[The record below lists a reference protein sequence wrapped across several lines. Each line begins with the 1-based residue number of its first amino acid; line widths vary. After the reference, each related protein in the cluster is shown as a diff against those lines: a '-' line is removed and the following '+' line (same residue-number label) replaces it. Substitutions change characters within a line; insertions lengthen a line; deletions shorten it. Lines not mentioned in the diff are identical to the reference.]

1 MAKIQANSLCIYTV
15 QASSDEPFVIY
26 YDSLPD
32 YNAGSN
38 PEVVGELAILV
49 TSTGKFVGAYNFT
62 VIGWRPL
69 QYAVLSY
76 ATQSSLQVDRG
87 INTISYRDKCTGK
100 SKSLVTSSALTWSMS
115 VSALYDYE
123 NLISEGETTGRS
135 LLEIARKKHFTVSKF
150 DVGTISY
157 YGICLISNVNIS
169 GGVDDV
175 VTYSATLRGY
185 GTLYQAT

>member
-1 MAKIQANSLCIYTV
+1 
-15 QASSDEPFVIY
+15 
-26 YDSLPD
+26 
-32 YNAGSN
+32 
-38 PEVVGELAILV
+38 
-49 TSTGKFVGAYNFT
+49 
-62 VIGWRPL
+62 
-69 QYAVLSY
+69 
-76 ATQSSLQVDRG
+76 
-87 INTISYRDKCTGK
+87 
-100 SKSLVTSSALTWSMS
+100 MS